1 MQNHFH
7 DKSALVE
14 ALEKQK
20 IVAGNRSLAESIASV
35 GELLNIAQGTAIIHQ
50 GGDDAEVFLIVA
62 GSFHIVVNGQ
72 TLARRV
78 ATDHVGEMAA
88 ILPIQR
94 RAASVVAHEDSV
106 VVRLSESQVAELG
119 EKYPQIWRSFARE
132 LAHRVEQ
139 RNKVATAASQKIRL
153 FIMASKASSEVAA
166 AIEKACVDQ
175 PFTIVTWKEGGLRG
189 ANYAIASLEHM
200 LDQSDVAVAIAE
212 PTVDGSHGRDNII
225 FELGFFMGRLGRHRT
240 FLIEPRGEKMELPPE
255 LAGVNTLT
263 YPHHP
268 GGDLTE
274 VLAPVCAKLT
284 RLITE
289 LGPNR

>member
-1 MQNHFH
+1 MDNPFH
-7 DKSALVE
+7 DKTALVE

-20 IVAGNRSLAESIASV
+20 IVAGNRSLAEGIASV
-35 GELLNIAQGTAIIHQ
+35 GETLNIAQGITIIHQ
-50 GGDDAEVFLIVA
+50 GGDDNEVYLIVA

-88 ILPIQR
+88 ILPVQR

-106 VVRLSESQVAELG
+106 VVRLSNSQVEDLG
-119 EKYPQIWRSFARE
+119 EQYPQIWRSFARE

-139 RNKVATAASQKIRL
+139 RNKIATAASQKIRL
-153 FIMASKASSEVAA
+153 FLMTSKAASEAA
-166 AIEKACVDQ
+166 LAIEKACADQ
-175 PFTIVTWKEGGLRG
+175 FTIVTWKEGGLQG
-189 ANYAIASLEHM
+189 ANYSIASLEHV
-200 LDQSDVAVAIAE
+200 LDQSDVAIAIAE
-212 PTVDGSHGRDNII
+212 PSVEGLHGRDDII

-274 VLAPVCAKLT
+274 ALAPVCAKLT
-284 RLITE
+284 RLIAE

>member
-1 MQNHFH
+1 MNNRFQ
-7 DKSALVE
+7 DKTALIE

-20 IVAGNRSLAESIASV
+20 IVAGNKELAEHIANI
-35 GELLNIAQGTAIIHQ
+35 GEVVEVPPGTAIIGQ
-50 GGDDAEVFLIVA
+50 GGADNDVYLILA

-88 ILPIQR
+88 ILPLQR

-106 VVRLSESQVAELG
+106 VVRLSDSQVAELG

-139 RNKVATAASQKIRL
+139 RNTVATAPSQKIRL
-153 FIMASKASSEVAA
+153 FLMTSKAASDAA
-166 AIEKACVDQ
+166 SALEKACADQ
-175 PFTIVTWKEGGLRG
+175 FTIVTWKEGGLHG

-200 LDQSDVAVAIAE
+200 LDQSDVAIAIAE
-212 PTVDGSHGRDNII
+212 PSVDGRHGRDNII

-240 FLIEPRGEKMELPPE
+240 FLLEPRGEKSELPPE
-255 LAGVNTLT
+255 LAGVHTLT
-263 YPHHP
+263 WPHHP
-268 GGDLTE
+268 GADVSE
-274 VLAPVCAKLT
+274 AIAPVCAKLT
-284 RLITE
+284 QLITE